1 MAFTT
6 QNQMTLNLFADTT
19 SRFAI
24 MNKVVTDAGENT
36 EGKSEIFVIPSGT
49 ADFTVDFGN
58 MASFDTLILSF
69 SEEVDGVYLS
79 TLVGA
84 VETSKRSTFVYLSGL
99 SSETVVHIV
108 ATSTSADVTVELFAV
123 SNE

>member
-24 MNKVVTDAGENT
+24 VNKVVTDAGENT

-58 MASFDTLILSF
+58 MTSFDTLILSF
-69 SEEVDGVYLS
+69 SEDVDAVYLS
-79 TLVGA
+79 TIIGA
-84 VETSKRSTFVYLSGL
+84 KTVAFGTNFIYLSGL
-99 SSETVVHIV
+99 SSETILHID
-108 ATSTSADVTVELFAV
+108 ATSTSADVTVEMFAV